1 MLTHNVRVGCW
12 WTSCHYAVVLHCDG
26 CDCAAVWWMAAEG
39 LKVVS
44 GMEVQVKQR
53 HGIELLHMKKKKNS
67 PVDVHLWLLNINRDQ
82 TIDVN
87 AVRQWVM
94 YFSSNKSNG
103 NNKLYSGRPCRYLQA
118 WLADS
123 CSSLAKMC
131 NVDDCVERQCFVAEN
146 LLYQI
151 LCSLYHLQFLW
162 K

>member
-1 MLTHNVRVGCW
+1 MLVNILPLCCCV
-12 WTSCHYAVVLHCDG
+12 AL
-26 CDCAAVWWMAAEG
+26 WWMWLCCSVMDGSRGAQSC
-39 LKVVS
+39 VW
-44 GMEVQVKQR
+44 
-53 HGIELLHMKKKKNS
+53 HGSTGETKAWNWITPHEKKKNS